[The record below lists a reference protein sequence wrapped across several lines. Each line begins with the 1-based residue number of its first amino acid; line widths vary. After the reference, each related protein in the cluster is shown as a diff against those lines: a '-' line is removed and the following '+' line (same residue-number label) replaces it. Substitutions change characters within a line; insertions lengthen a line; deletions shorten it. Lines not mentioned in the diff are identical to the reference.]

1 MEGRG
6 MEILSRK
13 RCVPGEKYYVMCQL
27 GSSPSRSNGTL
38 LFENSDADRAWQFY
52 QILEPMTEM
61 SVALLD
67 SHGNLM
73 AFHAGRREQ
82 Q

>member
-1 MEGRG
+1 VG
-6 MEILSRK
+6 ILSRK
-13 RCVPGEKYYVMCQL
+13 RRVPDEEYYVMCQL

-38 LFENSDADRAWQFY
+38 LFENSDVDRAWQFY
-52 QILEPMTEM
+52 RILEPITEM
-61 SVALLD
+61 SVALWD

-73 AFHAGRREQ
+73 AFHASRREQ